1 MTSRPPPCWE
11 SSVDVFP
18 RPCGNMT
25 DSEKEIQLREGSRS
39 EGTRTPRLKR
49 STKVCNEKNVDTLY
63 LRAASQTKLAH
74 IKSTSKSTTK
84 INSSSNDEYVSLKPK
99 LRDETSKSLRQTLLA
114 INDNYVSDSISVNN
128 GDVVTLLGCR
138 ETKYAGSVKQWFYI
152 KCRNGKEG
160 YIPAVVAGHGFL

>member
-1 MTSRPPPCWE
+1 
-11 SSVDVFP
+11 
-18 RPCGNMT
+18 MT

-63 LRAASQTKLAH
+63 LRAASQTKLADKTYAH
-74 IKSTSKSTTK
+74 IKSTGKSTFK
-84 INSSSNDEYVSLKPK
+84 INSSSNDEYLSLKPK
-99 LRDETSKSLRQTLLA
+99 LKSQRMEGDETCKSLRQTLLA

-138 ETKYAGSVKQWFYI
+138 ETKYAGTVKQWFYI
-152 KCRNGKEG
+152 KCRNGNEG